1 MANNPSDPRS
11 GKPAPQP
18 RPGAKVPHARPVAA
32 VPRAAQA
39 RKSRAPLFIV
49 LVILLLAGGGAAYY
63 YLRAKEEP
71 LSKAE
76 LYALQKQAEAR
87 AAALNPTPT
96 PTPAPTPA
104 PTPKIAV
111 ATPTPPP
118 VATPMPAT
126 PAPVAMATPA
136 PATPKPLSEIE
147 KWLTQVETT
156 FQESYAR
163 EVQGPYDAAMGEL
176 RRSYRAALD
185 QRGGA
190 AGAAGKMEE
199 SVAWREE
206 RQRFFDDGQKVPPDN
221 SDNPLAAIQPLRAN
235 FRAQSAKLEAERL
248 ARARAHFARIDAA
261 LSPAIAQLTQKQRLE
276 DAQLLKTKRDE
287 IQKAWIGTGA
297 AAPSALL
304 ADANR
309 PKAATVVPP
318 RPTIKKYPRGDDRKA
333 AEWVLNAGGTIEI
346 MEGAKPQ
353 SISKVADL
361 PKGRFAIHSVRLNF
375 AINPPTQPIENLEPL
390 AGLDDIITIEINKL
404 PLKDEHLA
412 PLTTLSKL
420 GRLSIEGTEITD
432 EAIGY
437 VSLMPKLQA
446 FRPQGSKGLTGRR
459 LEELAGTDVKEL
471 SLQSCGLVPEAWP
484 HLAKLKKL
492 VRLNVR
498 STNVRDGDLQH
509 LANLGDLQQL
519 YLNRTE
525 TTAAGLQSLKALR
538 EVRDFGWDFTSGK
551 AREELTEVAR
561 LFPRVSTY
569 FIDGAE
575 EYAEADIGALDVFR
589 ELRAVYLYGK
599 AIDDKAA
606 LGLGAIKGLKAARF
620 SSGTT
625 ITDQT
630 LGQLAGHKGIE
641 EITVTDAA
649 GITDAG
655 LMKLQPMKG
664 LRRLEVRTCAQVTP
678 AGIAAFQKAR
688 PDVTMTR

>member
-1 MANNPSDPRS
+1 M
-11 GKPAPQP
+11 
-18 RPGAKVPHARPVAA
+18 
-32 VPRAAQA
+32 QA
-39 RKSRAPLFIV
+39 RKNRAPLFIV
-49 LVILLLAGGGAAYY
+49 LFIVLLAAGGGAYY
-63 YLRAKEEP
+63 YLRPKEQP
-71 LSKAE
+71 LTKAE
-76 LYALQKQAEAR
+76 LYALQKEAEAR
-87 AAALNPTPT
+87 TAARNA
-96 PTPAPTPA
+96 TPAPTPEPPPEVA
-104 PTPKIAV
+104 M
-111 ATPTPPP
+111 ATPVPTP

-126 PAPVAMATPA
+126 PAPIAMATPT

-163 EVQGPYDAAMGEL
+163 EVLGPYDAAISEL

-185 QRGGA
+185 QRGGV
-190 AGAAGKMEE
+190 AGAAGRMEE

-221 SDNPLAAIQPLRAN
+221 SDNPLSAIQPLRAS
-235 FRAQSAKLEAERL
+235 FRAQSAKLESERL
-248 ARARAHFARIDAA
+248 ARARVHFARFDAA

-276 DAQLLKTKRDE
+276 EAQVLKTKRDE
-287 IQKAWIGTGA
+287 VQKAWIGAST
-297 AAPSALL
+297 AAPSTLL
-304 ADANR
+304 AATNR
-309 PKAATVVPP
+309 PKAATVAPP

-346 MEGAKPQ
+346 MEGGKPQ
-353 SISKVADL
+353 SVAKLADL

-375 AINPPTQPIENLEPL
+375 TNTPPTQPIENLEPL
-390 AGLDDIITIEINKL
+390 AGLDDIISIEINKL

-420 GRLSIEGTEITD
+420 GRLAIEGTEITD

-446 FRPQGSKGLTGRR
+446 LRAQGSKGLQGRR
-459 LEELAGTDVKEL
+459 LDELVGSDLKEL
-471 SLQSCGLVPEAWP
+471 SLQSCGIVPEAWLQ
-484 HLAKLKKL
+484 LAKLKKL

-498 STNVRDGDLQH
+498 NTNVRDSDLQH
-509 LANLGDLQQL
+509 LADLGDLQQL

-525 TTAAGLQSLKALR
+525 TTAAGLQTLKSLR

-551 AREELTEVAR
+551 AREELTEIAR
-561 LFPRVSTY
+561 ILPRIAAYVLE
-569 FIDGAE
+569 GAS
-575 EYAEADIGALDVFR
+575 EYTEADIQALDVLR
-589 ELRAVYLYGK
+589 ELRAVYFYGK

-606 LGLGAIKGLKAARF
+606 LGLAAIKGLKSARF
-620 SSGTT
+620 SSGTA

-641 EITVTDAA
+641 EIVCTDAA

-664 LRRLEVRTCAQVTP
+664 LRRLEVKTCAQVTP

-688 PDVTMTR
+688 PDVTMPR

>member
-1 MANNPSDPRS
+1 M
-11 GKPAPQP
+11 
-18 RPGAKVPHARPVAA
+18 
-32 VPRAAQA
+32 
-39 RKSRAPLFIV
+39 LL
-49 LVILLLAGGGAAYY
+49 LVLLAGGGVAYY
-63 YLRAKEEP
+63 FLRPKEQP
-71 LSKAE
+71 LTKAE
-76 LYALQKQAEAR
+76 LYARQKEAEAR
-87 AAALNPTPT
+87 EAALKATPVPTPE
-96 PTPAPTPA
+96 
-104 PTPKIAV
+104 PTPKVAM
-111 ATPTPPP
+111 ATPVPIP

-163 EVQGPYDAAMGEL
+163 EVLGPYDAAIGEL

-221 SDNPLAAIQPLRAN
+221 SDNPLPAIQPLRAS
-235 FRAQSAKLEAERL
+235 FRAQSAKLESERL
-248 ARARAHFARIDAA
+248 ARARVQFARFDAA
-261 LSPAIAQLTQKQRLE
+261 VSPAIAQLTQKQRLE

-287 IQKAWIGTGA
+287 IQKAWIGTST
-297 AAPSALL
+297 AAPSTLL

-309 PKAATVVPP
+309 PKAATVAPP

-346 MEGAKPQ
+346 MDGGKPKKV
-353 SISKVADL
+353 SKVADL
-361 PKGRFAIHSVRLNF
+361 PKGRFAISSVRLSF
-375 AINPPTQPIENLEPL
+375 ANDPPAQPIENLEPL
-390 AGLDDIITIEINKL
+390 AGLDDIVEIEINKL

-420 GRLSIEGTEITD
+420 GRLGFESTEITD

-437 VSLMPKLQA
+437 FSLMPKLHA
-446 FRPQGSKGLTGRR
+446 LRIQGNKGLQGRR
-459 LEELAGTDVKEL
+459 LEELAGTDIKEL
-471 SLQSCGLVPEAWP
+471 SLQGCGIVPEAWP
-484 HLAKLKKL
+484 NLAKLKKL

-509 LANLGDLQQL
+509 LAELGDLQQF

-525 TTAAGLQSLKALR
+525 TTAAGLQSLKSLR

-561 LFPRVSTY
+561 IFPRVSAY
-569 FIDGAE
+569 VLDGAS
-575 EYAEADIGALDVFR
+575 EYSEADIQALDAFR
-589 ELRAVYLYGK
+589 ELRAVYFYGK
-599 AIDDKAA
+599 AIDDKTA
-606 LGLGAIKGLKAARF
+606 LGLAAIKGLKATRF
-620 SSGTT
+620 SNGTS

-641 EITVTDAA
+641 EIVLTEAA

-655 LMKLQPMKG
+655 LLKLQAMKG
-664 LRRLEVRTCAQVTP
+664 LKRLEVRGCAQLTP
-678 AGIAAFQKAR
+678 AAIAAFQKAR
-688 PDVTMTR
+688 PEVTMNR